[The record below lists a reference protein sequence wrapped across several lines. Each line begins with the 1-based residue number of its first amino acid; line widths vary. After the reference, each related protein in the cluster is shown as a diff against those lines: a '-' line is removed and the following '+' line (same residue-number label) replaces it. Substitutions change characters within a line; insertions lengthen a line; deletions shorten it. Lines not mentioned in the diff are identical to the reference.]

1 MTEYEIMNQFNA
13 FLVSNAIYLAVFT
26 FLLWMAFRGS
36 IRIYENGGTIINKA
50 LSSLFS
56 LCVVYFNLQTLGFLY
71 ANWQG
76 TAYNLSQLDNLSPA
90 AQSFVD
96 FVGGGSLDGFS
107 LIPADPVAIVFF
119 AVVTISLLV
128 PTWMAPEPKE

>member
-50 LSSLFS
+50 LSSIFS

>member
-128 PTWMAPEPKE
+128 PTWMAPESKE